1 MGTTL
6 ARLGPEGRR
15 LAFPLAI
22 ALVCLVAHLPFLA
35 PTLEDVDSIN
45 FALGVRDF
53 DPARHQPHPPG
64 TPVFVALAKLS
75 TAAFDLVC
83 PAGAAGAAGAA
94 TDAVGTAEAAGGPAH
109 PENAARGLALWGAVF
124 GALAVFPLLRLYEG
138 LDGAGPRHAR
148 AALLLAT
155 ACPLMWFTAVRPLSD
170 VTGLAAAVVGQ
181 ALLVG
186 AWMRQRTAG
195 GHDTAG
201 ASTLSSDAARG
212 SAAADRLLILGT
224 FVSAFSVGVRSQV
237 VWLTLPLL
245 LVVLAAR
252 ARRGA
257 WGLMVRV
264 GVAAAIGVALWA
276 VPLVIASGGIERYL
290 SALAIQG
297 GEDFAFVDMLWRNP
311 TPRRMAFGV
320 IQTFV
325 FPWASVPVAVVV
337 LALALVGAVITLRR
351 NVVGAGLL
359 LAAYGPYAV
368 FHLLFH
374 ETVTTRYALPLV
386 PAVAYLAASGAR
398 IVAGRARTLV
408 VAGLVAA
415 SLACVLPPVFR
426 YGREG
431 SPVMRLM
438 GDLRRT
444 ERAGDRAAVL
454 AVTVEARRAAE
465 WGLAGTALWA
475 RALPTPARRDWFE
488 VVRYW
493 RGGGTAPIWFLA
505 EPWRTDLALVDPQ
518 ASRLRAAY
526 QWPFPKEFLVGGV
539 RPGDID
545 WYEIGP
551 PGWFVDEGWALTPA
565 AAGVAHADGK
575 GPARAPV
582 EAWVRRRPD
591 AAVMMIGGRNLGG
604 SADPLVR
611 FTVTLDGRLIDT
623 VDVQGP
629 PGFFLR
635 FLPLSAGSLEG
646 AGPYARVTVS
656 ASPLTESPRP
666 VAAAVEQFDLQGA
679 GEVVYGFDAGWH
691 ELEYNPA
698 TGRLWRWSSEA
709 ATVRV
714 QNGGEDVVLR
724 FSGESPLQDFDRAP
738 TVTVRAGSTVLG
750 SYQPSSVFTYDL
762 RVPAPDLERAGGCV
776 TLETDRTFVPD
787 ERTHNGDK
795 RRLGLRVYGLTVRPA
810 RELSG
815 R

>member
-6 ARLGPEGRR
+6 ARTGPEGHR
-15 LAFPLAI
+15 LAFPLAV
-22 ALVCLVAHLPFLA
+22 ALVCLVAHVPFLA

-75 TAAFDLVC
+75 TAAFDLVS
-83 PAGAAGAAGAA
+83 PAGAAGAAKEAVAA
-94 TDAVGTAEAAGGPAH
+94 AETDGGPVRA
-109 PENAARGLALWGAVF
+109 ENAARGLALWSAVF
-124 GALAVFPLLRLYEG
+124 GALAVFPLLRLYER

-148 AALLLAT
+148 AALLLAM

-170 VTGLAAAVVGQ
+170 VTGLAAAIAGQ
-181 ALLVG
+181 ALLAS
-186 AWMRQRTAG
+186 AWLRQRTAG
-195 GHDTAG
+195 GRAATGAATQPSDTAR
-201 ASTLSSDAARG
+201 D
-212 SAAADRLLILGT
+212 SAAADRLLVLGT

-237 VWLTLPLL
+237 LWLTLPLL
-245 LVVLAAR
+245 LVVLVAR

-257 WGLMVRV
+257 GGLVVRA

-276 VPLVIASGGIERYL
+276 VPLVVASGGIERYL
-290 SALAIQG
+290 GALAIQG

-311 TPRRMAFGV
+311 TPRRLAFGV

-337 LALALVGAVITLRR
+337 LALALVGAVIMVRR
-351 NVVGAGLL
+351 NVAGAGLL

-398 IVAGRARTLV
+398 IVAGRFRALV
-408 VAGLVAA
+408 VAGLVVA
-415 SLACVLPPVFR
+415 SLAFVLPPVVR

-444 ERAGDRAAVL
+444 ERAADRAAVL

-475 RALPTPARRDWFE
+475 RALPTPAKRDWFE

-493 RGGGTAPIWFLA
+493 RSGGSAPIWFLV

-518 ASRLRAAY
+518 AARLRAAY
-526 QWPFPKEFLVGGV
+526 RWPFSKAYLIGGV

-551 PGWFVDEGWALTPA
+551 PGWFVDEGWGLTPA
-565 AAGVAHADGK
+565 AAGMAHADGK

-582 EAWVRRRPD
+582 EAWIRRRAG
-591 AAVMMIGGRNLGG
+591 AAMMMIGGRNLGG

-611 FTVTLDGRLIDT
+611 FTVALDGRVIDT

-666 VAAAVEQFDLQGA
+666 VAAAVEQFDLQDA
-679 GEVVYGFDAGWH
+679 GGVVYGFDAGWH

-714 QNGGEDVVLR
+714 QSGGEDVVLQ

-738 TVTVRAGSTVLG
+738 TVTVRAGSSVLG
-750 SYQPSSVFTYDL
+750 SYRPSSAFTYDL
-762 RVPAPDLERAGGCV
+762 RVSAPVLERAGGVV

-787 ERTHNGDK
+787 ERTHNGDR

-810 RELSG
+810 RGLSG